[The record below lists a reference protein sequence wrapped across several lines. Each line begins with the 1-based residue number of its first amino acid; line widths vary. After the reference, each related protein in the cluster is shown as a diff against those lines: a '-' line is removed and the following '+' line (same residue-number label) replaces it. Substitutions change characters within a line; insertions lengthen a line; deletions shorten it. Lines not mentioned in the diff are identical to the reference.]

1 MPNRVL
7 AVTANLV
14 ERVHCSKCAIE
25 NLGAHHA
32 SRSRRRKVP
41 GEYCTLWRRA
51 PAASPVGFA
60 GRLFGVSHSVRLPPQ
75 CVPASG
81 EALHACVCMSHNADD
96 GAQQQ
101 QSYSELYAA
110 LARTAT
116 RSLALYF
123 SRPVRLFR
131 PSKGAQPSLA
141 KAAHRNLPAYSF
153 PVSGWQSLRGLADSQ
168 GQALSPSYLSWLVRE
183 HGVCTSRDLCP
194 FHRVSSRSA
203 SGW

>member
-1 MPNRVL
+1 MPYRKL
-7 AVTANLV
+7 AVEANLV
-14 ERVHCSKCAIE
+14 QRERDRESRCTS
-25 NLGAHHA
+25 
-32 SRSRRRKVP
+32 SRSGCRRVP
-41 GEYCTLWRRA
+41 GEPFVA
-51 PAASPVGFA
+51 PSACRVAVGFA
-60 GRLFGVSHSVRLPPQ
+60 GRLSQRPSASSQ

-131 PSKGAQPSLA
+131 PSKGAQPS
-141 KAAHRNLPAYSF
+141 PAQ
-153 PVSGWQSLRGLADSQ
+153 V
-168 GQALSPSYLSWLVRE
+168 E
-183 HGVCTSRDLCP
+183 HGS
-194 FHRVSSRSA
+194 
-203 SGW
+203 